1 MEIYAFLL
9 IGGIWAAFLLPSLME
24 GRRSAPASST
34 RNFARSKD
42 LLASVAT
49 EQRQVKQRRRASAKR
64 QRILIALIVG
74 AVISLAAAIVMASPV
89 LLVVTIAF
97 DLAVAAFVTLLL
109 QARQQPVT
117 ADVVHLRVVENDELA
132 TVRVVAG

>member
-34 RNFARSKD
+34 RSFARSKD

-49 EQRQVKQRRRASAKR
+49 DQRHVTQRKRANLKR
-64 QRILIALIVG
+64 QRILVALIIG
-74 AVISLAAAIVMASPV
+74 AAVTLAAAIVLASPA
-89 LLVVTIAF
+89 LLALTIGF
-97 DLAVAAFVTLLL
+97 DLAVAAYVTVLL
-109 QARQQPVT
+109 QARQQPVAT
-117 ADVVHLRVVENDELA
+117 NVVQLRVVEDEEPA